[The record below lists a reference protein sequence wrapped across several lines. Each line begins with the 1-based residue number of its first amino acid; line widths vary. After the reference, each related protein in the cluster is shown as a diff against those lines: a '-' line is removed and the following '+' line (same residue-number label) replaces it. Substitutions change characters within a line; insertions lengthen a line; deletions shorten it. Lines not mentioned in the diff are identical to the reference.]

1 MLFYIAFL
9 ALYSIIV
16 LGDYMFTPLGIKTD
30 YSLLKSLI
38 KVEDLVLYAKNNN
51 YDYFTRKQN

>member
-1 MLFYIAFL
+1 
-9 ALYSIIV
+9 
-16 LGDYMFTPLGIKTD
+16 MFTPLGIKTD

-51 YDYFTRKQN
+51 YKSIGILDDNLFS